1 MESVIYKLSKWMEIE
16 LLLVFYLLF
25 LFTFG
30 VIFQSSK
37 SWKDI
42 LPYLLLMALGCI
54 LLVLLITMI
63 VLTCFKFIIDLIE
76 FISDFYNS
84 FEDPLEGM

>member
-1 MESVIYKLSKWMEIE
+1 MDGVRAITSVLLALS
-16 LLLVFYLLF
+16 

-42 LPYLLLMALGCI
+42 LPYLLLMALGYI

-76 FISDFYNS
+76 FISDFYNR

>member
-1 MESVIYKLSKWMEIE
+1 MDGVRAITSVLLALS
-16 LLLVFYLLF
+16 

-42 LPYLLLMALGCI
+42 LPYLLLLALGYI
-54 LLVLLITMI
+54 FLVLFITMI
-63 VLTCFKFIIDLIE
+63 VLVCIKFIIDLIE
-76 FISDFYNS
+76 FISYFYNP
-84 FEDPLEGM
+84 FEDPLEDMYINTIF

>member
-1 MESVIYKLSKWMEIE
+1 MDGVRAVTSV
-16 LLLVFYLLF
+16 LLALCF
-25 LFTFG
+25 FTFG
-30 VIFQSSK
+30 LIFQSSK

>member
-1 MESVIYKLSKWMEIE
+1 MDGVRAITSV
-16 LLLVFYLLF
+16 LLGLC

-42 LPYLLLMALGCI
+42 LPYLLLLALGYI
-54 LLVLLITMI
+54 FLVLFITMI
-63 VLTCFKFIIDLIE
+63 VLVCIKFIIDLIE
-76 FISDFYNS
+76 FISYFYNP
-84 FEDPLEGM
+84 FEDPLEDMYINTIF

>member
-1 MESVIYKLSKWMEIE
+1 MDGVRAVTSV
-16 LLLVFYLLF
+16 LLALCF
-25 LFTFG
+25 FTFG
-30 VIFQSSK
+30 LIFQSSK

-84 FEDPLEGM
+84 FEDLLEGM

>member
-1 MESVIYKLSKWMEIE
+1 MDGVRAFTSV
-16 LLLVFYLLF
+16 LLGLCF
-25 LFTFG
+25 FTFG

-42 LPYLLLMALGCI
+42 LPYLLLMALGYI
-54 LLVLLITMI
+54 FFFLLIIMI
-63 VLTCFKFIIDLIE
+63 VLVCFKFIIDLIE
-76 FISDFYNS
+76 FISDFYNP